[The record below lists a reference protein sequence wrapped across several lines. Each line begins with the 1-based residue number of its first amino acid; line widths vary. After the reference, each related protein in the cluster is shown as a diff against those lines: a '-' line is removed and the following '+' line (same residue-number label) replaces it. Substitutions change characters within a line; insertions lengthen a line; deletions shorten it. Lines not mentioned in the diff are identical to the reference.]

1 MSSSTALLSLLPK
14 DPKKL
19 DHPIFLR
26 ICYSPWATIDQ
37 ETLLALR
44 LITSAYLTFSFVLH
58 MSYEMNHNKHGWL
71 TVYEFA
77 NISYF
82 LQAMYSWI
90 AFTWTFMHL
99 HYPHHGSQTQ
109 NSSTRMQKFFSPPRQ
124 SKSSNKVWFSIFYY
138 AVNSLP
144 HVATGI
150 YWFILV
156 PKGQSTIP
164 GDQTFGHGWLREFYV
179 TSKFGVN
186 SIVALMEIAVWA
198 HIFGTT
204 FLSLAYV
211 GWAYVG
217 YSATGKFGYY
227 FFDHNKV
234 GWDDATAAIMVFCA
248 ACNTAFVF
256 VNGLTASREQL
267 TKKCEQKSY
276 DYISLPQ

>member
-1 MSSSTALLSLLPK
+1 
-14 DPKKL
+14 
-19 DHPIFLR
+19 
-26 ICYSPWATIDQ
+26 
-37 ETLLALR
+37 
-44 LITSAYLTFSFVLH
+44 
-58 MSYEMNHNKHGWL
+58 
-71 TVYEFA
+71 
-77 NISYF
+77 
-82 LQAMYSWI
+82 
-90 AFTWTFMHL
+90 MHL

-124 SKSSNKVWFSIFYY
+124 SQSSNNRAWFSIFYY

-156 PKGQSTIP
+156 PKGHSTIP
-164 GDQTFGHGWLREFYV
+164 GIFTYRNSEDNHWLTIPGNQTFGHGWLREFYV

-186 SIVALMEIAVWA
+186 SFVALIEIIFFSSIKRADASRPFHDSANTANFSQAVWA

-217 YSATGKFGYY
+217 YAATDKFGYY

-234 GWDDATAAIMVFCA
+234 GWDDATAAIMAFCA
-248 ACNTAFVF
+248 TCNT
-256 VNGLTASREQL
+256 GTCRS
-267 TKKCEQKSY
+267 TPC
-276 DYISLPQ
+276 